1 MVKLLMLNDVLNVPV
16 WDFSDVSSSHD
27 SAGAALTTDLSRNF
41 DCPTRYRCMIS
52 EGLLSEEEKGALKY
66 CEMLPPRQEIQ
77 REAMDMYTGVAPYL
91 YGVIHRLKHR
101 WGYRRVEV
109 EEEEEHGLINRRVEV
124 EEEEHGL
131 INRRFRVVGI
141 AVIISRR
148 LKNIMSGHMV

>member
-1 MVKLLMLNDVLNVPV
+1 
-16 WDFSDVSSSHD
+16 
-27 SAGAALTTDLSRNF
+27 
-41 DCPTRYRCMIS
+41 MIIARFRFHI
-52 EGLLSEEEKGALKY
+52 L
-66 CEMLPPRQEIQ
+66 EIQ

-91 YGVIHRLKHR
+91 YGVIHRLKRR
-101 WGYRRVEV
+101 WGY
-109 EEEEEHGLINRRVEV
+109 RRVEV